1 MDEDGFWRLIE
12 DSRARAGSV
21 DARSQ
26 QLIALLERLPEQ
38 DIIDFQTHKDR
49 LLRHADTVDLLAAHH
64 VLTGGS
70 GGGDSYFYF
79 LHWLIGLGR
88 QTFELVTA
96 DADALI
102 DVPEA
107 PRPIGDY
114 HRWHDWPDWE
124 ELISIAARAH
134 ATVVGVEFGG
144 AVDVRDITGSL
155 SDPRT
160 RGDKWDMNATE
171 ELMRRLPRLFGAAL
185 PNLRGGWPR

>member
-1 MDEDGFWRLIE
+1 MDQDGFWRLIE
-12 DSRARAGSV
+12 ESRTGAGTV
-21 DARSQ
+21 DERSR

-38 DIIDFQTHKDR
+38 DIVDFQAHKDQ

-79 LHWLIGLGR
+79 LHWLIGLGQ
-88 QTFELVTA
+88 QTFDLVTA

-102 DVPEA
+102 DVPHT
-107 PRPIGDY
+107 PQPIGDY
-114 HRWHDWPDWE
+114 HRWQGWPDWE

-144 AVDVRDITGSL
+144 DVDVRDITDSL
-155 SDPRT
+155 SDPET
-160 RGDKWDMNATE
+160 RGDEWDMDDPS
-171 ELMRRLPRLFGAAL
+171 ELSRRLPRLFQAAL